1 MSKKHN
7 PTGLDRRNFFKL
19 AAAGSLGA
27 LMAPSPLKNVLA
39 QAQANEKPAT
49 NIAEALKFPKTENS
63 MPGRFPGRVVQVLNE
78 KSVVNEKPVKSVV
91 YEMLSESMLQL
102 TGAATLAEAW
112 VMFVQPHEKIG
123 LKLNP
128 IGGKLLSTSHEVVE
142 SVIEQMLEAGIPKE
156 NIVLWDRREFQLHEA
171 GFTPEAYPGIAITG
185 TEKKDA
191 DGSYYNKEG
200 KLYSEEMIDR
210 DWYYFAEV
218 EGEYDD
224 YTLPYMVNGGKY
236 SYFTKICTQEL
247 DKIINIP
254 ILKNAGASITL
265 CLKNLGYGVITNTGR
280 LHAQLWGETSAEVCC
295 FPPVRDKVVLN
306 IVDGL
311 RGCYQ
316 GGPGANPQFICNYN
330 TLLVGTDPV
339 AVDRIGYGI
348 VLQKRIEEGIQQEDT
363 PRGRAFMEYAAE
375 LGLGEANQENIEL
388 KKVVLG

>member
-1 MSKKHN
+1 MSKKDKTSN
-7 PTGLDRRNFFKL
+7 LDRRNFFKL

-27 LMAPSPLKNVLA
+27 LMAPSPLKSILA
-39 QAQANEKPAT
+39 QAQQTEKPAT
-49 NIAEALKFPKTENS
+49 NIADALKFPKTDTS
-63 MPGRFPGRVVQVLNE
+63 MPGKFPAKVVQVINE
-78 KSVVNEKPVKSVV
+78 HSVVEDKIVKTEA
-91 YEMLSESMLQL
+91 YRMLAEGMLQL

-112 VMFVQPHEKIG
+112 LMFVQPHEKIG

-128 IGGKLLSTSHEVVE
+128 IGGKLLSSSHEVVQ
-142 SVIEQMLEAGIPKE
+142 SVIEQLLEAGIPKE
-156 NIVLWDRREFQLHEA
+156 HITLWDRREFQLHEA
-171 GFTPEAYPGIAITG
+171 GFTAEEYPGISITG

-191 DGSYYNKEG
+191 DGSYYNKAG

-210 DWYYFAEV
+210 EWYYFADV
-218 EGEYDD
+218 DGEYDD
-224 YTLPYMVNGGKY
+224 YTIPYMVNGGKY

-316 GGPGANPQFICNYN
+316 GGPGANPQYICNYN
-330 TLLVGTDPV
+330 TLLLGTDPV

-348 VLQKRIEEGIQQEDT
+348 VLKKRIEEGIQQEDI
-363 PRGRAFMEYAAE
+363 PRGRHFMEYAAS
-375 LGLGEANQENIEL
+375 LGLGEADPERINLVEVQL
-388 KKVVLG
+388 

>member
-1 MSKKHN
+1 MSKKDKSN
-7 PTGLDRRNFFKL
+7 NLDRRNFFKL

-27 LMAPSPLKNVLA
+27 LIAPSPLKTVLA
-39 QAQANEKPAT
+39 QAQQAEKPIT
-49 NIAEALKFPKTENS
+49 NIADALQYPKTETS
-63 MPGRFPGRVVQVLNE
+63 MPGKFPAKVVQVINE
-78 KSVVNEKPVKSVV
+78 RSVVEDNIVKNEV
-91 YEMLSESMLQL
+91 YRMLAEGMLQL

-112 VMFVQPHEKIG
+112 LMFVKPHEKIG

-128 IGGKLLSTSHEVVE
+128 IGGKLLSTSHEVVQ
-142 SVIEQMLEAGIPKE
+142 SVVEQLLETGIPKE

-171 GFTPEAYPGIAITG
+171 GFTPEVYPGISITG

-191 DGSYYNKEG
+191 DGSYYNKQG
-200 KLYSEEMIDR
+200 KLYSEEMIDP
-210 DWYYFAEV
+210 DWYYFADV

-224 YTLPYMVNGGKY
+224 YTMPYMVNGGKH

-316 GGPGANPQFICNYN
+316 GGPGANPQYICNYN
-330 TLLVGTDPV
+330 TLLLGTDPV

-348 VLQKRIEEGIQQEDT
+348 VLQKRIEEGIQQEDS
-363 PRGRAFMEYAAE
+363 PRGRAFMEYAAL
-375 LGLGEANQENIEL
+375 LGLGEADPEKIKLIDVNL
-388 KKVVLG
+388 

>member
-1 MSKKHN
+1 MSKN
-7 PTGLDRRNFFKL
+7 EIPCGLDRRKFFKL
-19 AAAGSLGA
+19 AAAGGLGA
-27 LMAPSPLKNVLA
+27 IMMPSPLKTVLA
-39 QAQANEKPAT
+39 QTQAAEKPST
-49 NIAEALKFPKTENS
+49 NIADALAYPKTETS
-63 MPGRFPGRVVQVLNE
+63 MPGKFPGRVVQVSNMH
-78 KSVVNEKPVKSVV
+78 SVVEDKIVKDAA
-91 YEMLSESMLQL
+91 YQMLAEAMLKL
-102 TGAATLAEAW
+102 TGASTLSEAW
-112 VMFVQPHEKIG
+112 LMFVQPHEKIG

-128 IGGKLLSTSHEVVE
+128 IGGKLLSSSHEVVE
-142 SVIEQMLEAGIPKE
+142 SVIEQLLEAGIPKE

-185 TEKKDA
+185 TERKDA

-200 KLYSEEMIDR
+200 KLYSEELIDE
-210 DWYYFAEV
+210 DWFYYADV
-218 EGEYDD
+218 EGDYDE
-224 YTLPYMVNGGKY
+224 YTLPYMVNKGKY

-280 LHAQLWGETSAEVCC
+280 LHAQLWGDTSAEVCC

-316 GGPGANPQFICNYN
+316 GGPGANPQYICNYY
-330 TLLVGTDPV
+330 TLLAGTDPV

-348 VLQKRIEEGIQQEDT
+348 VLNKRIEEGIQQEDI
-363 PRGRAFMEYAAE
+363 PRGRAFMEYAAG
-375 LGLGEANQENIEL
+375 LGLGEADPAKIEL
-388 KKVVLG
+388 IKVSV

>member
-1 MSKKHN
+1 MSKKN
-7 PTGLDRRNFFKL
+7 KPCGLDRRNFFKL
-19 AAAGSLGA
+19 AATGGLGA
-27 LMAPSPLKNVLA
+27 MMMPSPLKSLLA
-39 QAQANEKPAT
+39 QEQAPEKPVT
-49 NIAEALKFPKTENS
+49 NIADALKFPKTETS
-63 MPGRFPGRVVQVLNE
+63 MPGKFPGKVVQVMNKHAVIE
-78 KSVVNEKPVKSVV
+78 DKPVKDAA
-91 YEMLSESMLQL
+91 YQMLAEAMLQL
-102 TGAATLAEAW
+102 TGAATLKEAW
-112 VMFVQPHEKIG
+112 LMFVQPHEKIG

-128 IGGKLLSTSHEVVE
+128 IGGKLLSSSHEVVE
-142 SVIEQMLEAGIPKE
+142 SVIEQLLEAGVPKE

-171 GFTPEAYPGIAITG
+171 GFTTDAYPGIAITG

-200 KLYSEEMIDR
+200 NLYSEEMIDE
-210 DWYYFAEV
+210 DLYYYADV

-236 SYFTKICTQEL
+236 SYFTKICTKEL

-254 ILKNAGASITL
+254 ILKNAGTSITL

-306 IVDGL
+306 IADGL

-316 GGPGANPQFICNYN
+316 GGPGANPQYICNYN
-330 TLLVGTDPV
+330 TLLVGSDPV

-348 VLQKRIEEGIQQEDT
+348 ILQKRIEEGIQQEDS
-363 PRGRAFMEYAAE
+363 PRGRAYLEYAAE
-375 LGLGEANQENIEL
+375 LGLGEADPEKIDL
-388 KKVVLG
+388 KTIDLS

>member
-1 MSKKHN
+1 MSKKDK
-7 PTGLDRRNFFKL
+7 PCGLDRRNFFKL
-19 AAAGSLGA
+19 AATGGLGA
-27 LMAPSPLKNVLA
+27 MMMPSPLKSLLA
-39 QAQANEKPAT
+39 QEQAPEKPVT
-49 NIAEALKFPKTENS
+49 NIADALKFPKTETS
-63 MPGRFPGRVVQVLNE
+63 MPGKFPGKVVQVMNKHAVIE
-78 KSVVNEKPVKSVV
+78 DKPVKDAA
-91 YEMLSESMLQL
+91 YQMLAEAMLQL
-102 TGAATLAEAW
+102 TGAATLKEAW
-112 VMFVQPHEKIG
+112 LMFVQPHEKIG

-128 IGGKLLSTSHEVVE
+128 IGGKLLSSSHEVVE
-142 SVIEQMLEAGIPKE
+142 SVIEQLLEAGVPKE

-171 GFTPEAYPGIAITG
+171 GFTTDAYPGIAITG

-200 KLYSEEMIDR
+200 NLYSEEMIDE
-210 DWYYFAEV
+210 DLYYYADV

-236 SYFTKICTQEL
+236 SYFTKICTKEL

-254 ILKNAGASITL
+254 ILKNAGTSITL

-306 IVDGL
+306 IADGL

-316 GGPGANPQFICNYN
+316 GGPGANPQYICNYN
-330 TLLVGTDPV
+330 TLLVGSDPV

-348 VLQKRIEEGIQQEDT
+348 ILQKRIEEGIQQEES
-363 PRGRAFMEYAAE
+363 PRGRAYLEYAAE
-375 LGLGEANQENIEL
+375 LGLGEADPEKIDL
-388 KKVVLG
+388 KTIDLS

>member
-1 MSKKHN
+1 MSKKN
-7 PTGLDRRNFFKL
+7 KPCGLDRRNFFKL
-19 AAAGSLGA
+19 AAAGGLGA
-27 LMAPSPLKNVLA
+27 MMMPSPLKSVLA
-39 QAQANEKPAT
+39 QTQAPEKPVT
-49 NIAEALKFPKTENS
+49 NIADALKFPKTETS
-63 MPGRFPGRVVQVLNE
+63 MPGKFPGKVVQVINKHAVIE
-78 KSVVNEKPVKSVV
+78 DKPVKDAA
-91 YEMLSESMLQL
+91 YQMLAEAMLQL
-102 TGAATLAEAW
+102 TGAATLKEAW
-112 VMFVQPHEKIG
+112 LMFVQPHEKIG

-128 IGGKLLSTSHEVVE
+128 IGGKLLSSSHEVVG
-142 SVIEQMLEAGIPKE
+142 SVIEQLLEAGIPKE

-171 GFTPEAYPGIAITG
+171 GFTSDAYPGIAITG

-200 KLYSEEMIDR
+200 NLYSEEMVDK
-210 DWYYFAEV
+210 DWYYYADV

-254 ILKNAGASITL
+254 ILKNAGTSITL

-306 IVDGL
+306 IADGL

-316 GGPGANPQFICNYN
+316 GGPGANPQYICNYN
-330 TLLVGTDPV
+330 TLLVGSDPV
-339 AVDRIGYGI
+339 AVDRIGYGVI
-348 VLQKRIEEGIQQEDT
+348 LQKRIEEGIQQEDS

-375 LGLGEANQENIEL
+375 LGLGEADPEKIEL
-388 KKVVLG
+388 KIIDLG

>member
-1 MSKKHN
+1 MSKKN
-7 PTGLDRRNFFKL
+7 TPTGLDRRNFFKL

-27 LMAPSPLKNVLA
+27 LIAPSPFKNVLA

-49 NIAEALKFPKTENS
+49 NIADALKFPKTENS
-63 MPGRFPGRVVQVLNE
+63 MPGRFSGRVVQVFNE
-78 KSVVNEKPVKSVV
+78 KSVVEEKPVKSVV

-102 TGAATLAEAW
+102 SGAATLSEAW
-112 VMFVQPHEKIG
+112 LMFVQPHEKIG

-142 SVIEQMLEAGIPKE
+142 SVIEQLIEAGMPRE

-200 KLYSEEMIDR
+200 KLYSEEMIDPH
-210 DWYYFAEV
+210 WYYFADV

-280 LHAQLWGETSAEVCC
+280 LHAQLWGDTSAEVCC

-339 AVDRIGYGI
+339 AVDRIGYEI
-348 VLQKRIEEGIQQEDT
+348 VLQKRIEEGIQQEDS

-375 LGLGEANQENIEL
+375 LGLGEANTENIVL
-388 KKVVLG
+388 KKIVLG

>member
-1 MSKKHN
+1 MSKKNN

-27 LMAPSPLKNVLA
+27 LMAPSPLKTVLA
-39 QAQANEKPAT
+39 QTQPAEKPAT
-49 NIAEALKFPKTENS
+49 NIADALKIPKTETS
-63 MPGRFPGRVVQVLNE
+63 MPGKFPGKVVQV
-78 KSVVNEKPVKSVV
+78 VNENAVIDDKIVKSAA
-91 YEMLSESMLQL
+91 YQMLAEAMLQL

-112 VMFVQPHEKIG
+112 LMFVQPHEKIG

-142 SVIEQMLEAGIPKE
+142 SVIEQLLEAGVPKE
-156 NIVLWDRREFQLHEA
+156 NLVLWDRREFQLHEA

-210 DWYYFAEV
+210 DWYYFADV
-218 EGEYDD
+218 EGEYDA
-224 YTLPYMVNGGKY
+224 YTMPYMVNEGKY

-316 GGPGANPQFICNYN
+316 GGPGANPQYICNYN
-330 TLLVGTDPV
+330 TLLAGTDPV

-348 VLQKRIEEGIQQEDT
+348 VLQKRIEEDIQQEDS

-375 LGLGEANQENIEL
+375 LGLGEADPEKIEL
-388 KKVVLG
+388 KKVALG

>member
-1 MSKKHN
+1 MKKEN
-7 PTGLDRRNFFKL
+7 KPGGIDRRSFFKL

-27 LMAPSPLKNVLA
+27 MMAPSPLKTVLA
-39 QAQANEKPAT
+39 QTQEAEKPAT
-49 NIAEALKFPKTENS
+49 NIADALKFPRTESS
-63 MPGRFPGRVVQVLNE
+63 MPGKFPAKVVHVNHD
-78 KSVVNEKPVKSVV
+78 KSVIDDKPVKEAA
-91 YEMLSESMLQL
+91 YQMLAQGMLQL

-112 VMFVQPHEKIG
+112 RMFVQPHEKIG

-128 IGGKLLSTSHEVVE
+128 IGDKLLSTSHEVVH
-142 SVIEQMLEAGIPKE
+142 SVIEQLLDAGIPKE

-171 GFTPEAYPGIAITG
+171 GFTPEEYPGIAITG
-185 TEKKDA
+185 TEKKDS

-200 KLYSEEMIDR
+200 KLYSEEMIDKG
-210 DWYYFAEV
+210 WYYFADV

-224 YTLPYMVNGGKY
+224 YTMPYMVNGGKY

-265 CLKNLGYGVITNTGR
+265 CLKNIGYGVITNTGR
-280 LHAQLWGETSAEVCC
+280 LHAKLWGETSAEVCC

-316 GGPGANPQFICNYN
+316 GGPGANPQYICNYN
-330 TLLVGTDPV
+330 TLLLGTDPV

-348 VLQKRIEEGIQQEDT
+348 VLQKRMEEGIQQEDI
-363 PRGRAFMEYAAE
+363 PRGRAFMEYAAQ
-375 LGLGEANQENIEL
+375 LGLGEANPEKIEL
-388 KKVVLG
+388 MKINLG

>member
-1 MSKKHN
+1 MSKKDKTN
-7 PTGLDRRNFFKL
+7 NLGRRNFFKL

-27 LMAPSPLKNVLA
+27 LMAPSPLKSVLA
-39 QAQANEKPAT
+39 QAQQTEKPAT
-49 NIAEALKFPKTENS
+49 NIADALKFPKTDTS
-63 MPGRFPGRVVQVLNE
+63 MPGKFPAKVVRMINE
-78 KSVVNEKPVKSVV
+78 HSVVEDKIVKTEA
-91 YEMLSESMLQL
+91 YRMLAEGMLQL

-112 VMFVQPHEKIG
+112 LMFVQPHEKIG

-128 IGGKLLSTSHEVVE
+128 IGGKLLSSSHEVVQ
-142 SVIEQMLEAGIPKE
+142 SVIEQLLEAGIPKDH
-156 NIVLWDRREFQLHEA
+156 ISLWDRREFQLYEA
-171 GFTPEAYPGIAITG
+171 GFTPEEYPGISISG

-191 DGSYYNKEG
+191 DGSYYNKAG

-210 DWYYFAEV
+210 DWYYFADV
-218 EGEYDD
+218 DGEYDD
-224 YTLPYMVNGGKY
+224 YTIPYMVNGGKY

-316 GGPGANPQFICNYN
+316 GGPGANPQYICNYN
-330 TLLVGTDPV
+330 TLLLGTDPV

-348 VLQKRIEEGIQQEDT
+348 VLKKRIEEGIQQEDI
-363 PRGRAFMEYAAE
+363 PRGRQFMEYAAS
-375 LGLGEANQENIEL
+375 LGLGEADPEKINLVEVQL
-388 KKVVLG
+388 

>member
-1 MSKKHN
+1 MSKKDK
-7 PTGLDRRNFFKL
+7 PCGLDRRNFFKL
-19 AAAGSLGA
+19 AATGGLGA
-27 LMAPSPLKNVLA
+27 MMMPSPLKSLLA
-39 QAQANEKPAT
+39 QEQAPEKPVT
-49 NIAEALKFPKTENS
+49 NIADALKFPKTETS
-63 MPGRFPGRVVQVLNE
+63 MPGKFPGKVVQVMNKHAVIE
-78 KSVVNEKPVKSVV
+78 DKPVKDAA
-91 YEMLSESMLQL
+91 YQMLAEAMLQL
-102 TGAATLAEAW
+102 TGAATLKEAW
-112 VMFVQPHEKIG
+112 LMFVQPHEKIG

-128 IGGKLLSTSHEVVE
+128 IGGKLLSSSHEVVE
-142 SVIEQMLEAGIPKE
+142 SVIEQLLEAGVPKE

-171 GFTPEAYPGIAITG
+171 GFTTDAYPGIVITG

-200 KLYSEEMIDR
+200 NLYSEEMIDE
-210 DWYYFAEV
+210 DLYYYADV

-236 SYFTKICTQEL
+236 SYFTKICTKEL

-254 ILKNAGASITL
+254 ILKNAGTSITL

-306 IVDGL
+306 IADGL

-316 GGPGANPQFICNYN
+316 GGPGANPQYICNYN
-330 TLLVGTDPV
+330 TLLVGSDPV

-348 VLQKRIEEGIQQEDT
+348 ILQKRIEEGIQQEES
-363 PRGRAFMEYAAE
+363 PRGRAYLEYAAE
-375 LGLGEANQENIEL
+375 LGLGEADPEKIDL
-388 KKVVLG
+388 KTIDLS

>member
-1 MSKKHN
+1 MSKN
-7 PTGLDRRNFFKL
+7 NEPNGLNRRNFFKL

-39 QAQANEKPAT
+39 QTQAAEKPAT
-49 NIAEALKFPKTENS
+49 NIADALKFPKTETS
-63 MPGRFPGRVVQVLNE
+63 MPGKYPAKVVQVFNE
-78 KSVVNEKPVKSVV
+78 KSVIDDKPVKETA
-91 YEMLSESMLQL
+91 YQMLAQGMLQL

-112 VMFVQPHEKIG
+112 RMFVQPNEKIG

-128 IGGKLLSTSHEVVE
+128 IGDKLLSTSHEVVQ
-142 SVIEQMLEAGIPKE
+142 SVIEQLLEAGIPKE

-200 KLYSEEMIDR
+200 KLYSEEMIDK
-210 DWYYFAEV
+210 DWYYFADV

-236 SYFTKICTQEL
+236 SWFTKICTKEL

-280 LHAQLWGETSAEVCC
+280 LHAKLWGETSAEVCC

-316 GGPGANPQFICNYN
+316 GGPGANPQYICNYN
-330 TLLVGTDPV
+330 TLLLGTDPV

-363 PRGRAFMEYAAE
+363 PRGRAFMEYASQ
-375 LGLGEANQENIEL
+375 LGLGEADPEKIDL
-388 KKVVLG
+388 KKISLG